1 MKPSTHIAILGGGII
16 GITAALEFQRRGNQV
31 TLVDRK
37 QPGRETSY
45 GNTGVL
51 SDGSVVIS
59 NNPGLR
65 KRLPKLIRKKSNTLN
80 YDLGFVLKRLP
91 WVARFL
97 SYCTELHLD
106 HSSQALR
113 ALQAH
118 SLRLHL
124 DLIKDAKVEN
134 LLRRT
139 GWLKVFRSEAT
150 FKAYEMELRVF
161 ERTGVGH
168 TIYTAKELKQLEPGL
183 NQIFQYGVL
192 LHDACSVSSPAALC
206 DAYLKLFI
214 EAGGKVVRNSVQKI
228 RLKKK
233 WEVELQTTDPLVAD
247 AIVIAAGPWSAEIV
261 KNLGYKIPMA
271 WERGYHWHLEPGNG
285 PTLKRAVHDVDAGF
299 VMTPQQQG
307 IRITSGVELADRD
320 APNDNRQIEQSIL
333 SARKATSL
341 GNKIEETPWMGRRPT
356 LVDSLPMIGPAP
368 RHPGL
373 WFNFGHQHNGLSTS
387 AASAEVLADLFEKKT
402 PNINFVPFRPDRFR
416 I

>member
-1 MKPSTHIAILGGGII
+1 MKTSEHIVVIGGGIV

-31 TLVDRK
+31 TLVDPK

-65 KRLPKLIRKKSNTLN
+65 KRLPKLIRKKSNALN
-80 YDLGFVLKRLP
+80 YHLSFVLKRLP

-97 SYCTELHLD
+97 SYCTERHLD

-124 DLIKDAKVEN
+124 DLIKDAGVEN

-139 GWLKVFRSEAT
+139 GWLKVFRSEASYQ
-150 FKAYEMELRVF
+150 AYGMELEVF

-168 TIYTAKELKQLEPGL
+168 TIYTAEELKQLEPAL
-183 NQIFQYGVL
+183 NQIFRHGVL
-192 LHDACSVSSPAALC
+192 LHDACSVSSPASLC
-206 DAYLKLFI
+206 DAYLNLFI
-214 EAGGKVVRNSVQKI
+214 EAGGKVILSSAQKI
-228 RLKKK
+228 RHKKN
-233 WEVELQTTDPLVAD
+233 WEVELQTSDLLLAD

-261 KNLGYKIPMA
+261 KDLGYKIPMA
-271 WERGYHWHLEPGNG
+271 WERGYHWHLEPGDG
-285 PTLKRAVHDVDAGF
+285 PALKRAVHDVDAGY

-307 IRITSGVELADRD
+307 VRITSGVELADRD
-320 APNDNRQIEQSIL
+320 APTDNRQIEQSIH
-333 SARKATSL
+333 SARQATSL
-341 GNKIEETPWMGRRPT
+341 GNRIEDTPWMGRRPT

-368 RHPGL
+368 RHPEL

-387 AASAEVLADLFEKKT
+387 AASAELLADLFEEKT
-402 PNINFVPFRPDRFR
+402 PNVDFAPFRPDRFR
-416 I
+416 L

>member
-1 MKPSTHIAILGGGII
+1 MKPSKHIAIIGGGIV
-16 GITAALEFQRRGNQV
+16 GITVALEFQRRGNQV
-31 TLVDRK
+31 TLVDPK

-65 KRLPKLIRKKSNTLN
+65 KRLPKLIRKKSNALN
-80 YDLGFVLKRLP
+80 YDLGFVLRRLP

-97 SYCTELHLD
+97 SYCTEQHLD

-139 GWLKVFRSEAT
+139 GWLKVFRSEASY
-150 FKAYEMELRVF
+150 KAYGMELKVF

-168 TIYTAKELKQLEPGL
+168 TIYTAEELKQLEPGL
-183 NQIFQYGVL
+183 NQIFRYGVL

-214 EAGGKVVRNSVQKI
+214 KAGGKVVLSSAQKI
-228 RLKKK
+228 RHKVK
-233 WEVELQTTDPLVAD
+233 WEVELQTSDLLLAD

-271 WERGYHWHLEPGNG
+271 WERGYHWHLEPGDG
-285 PTLKRAVHDVDAGF
+285 PALNRAVHDVDAGY

-307 IRITSGVELADRD
+307 VRITSGVELADRD
-320 APNDNRQIEQSIL
+320 APIDDRQIEQSIL
-333 SARKATSL
+333 SARQATSL
-341 GNKIEETPWMGRRPT
+341 GNKVEDTPWMGRRPT

-368 RHPGL
+368 RHQGL

-387 AASAEVLADLFEKKT
+387 AASAELLADLFEEKT
-402 PNINFVPFRPDRFR
+402 TNINFTPFRPDRFR